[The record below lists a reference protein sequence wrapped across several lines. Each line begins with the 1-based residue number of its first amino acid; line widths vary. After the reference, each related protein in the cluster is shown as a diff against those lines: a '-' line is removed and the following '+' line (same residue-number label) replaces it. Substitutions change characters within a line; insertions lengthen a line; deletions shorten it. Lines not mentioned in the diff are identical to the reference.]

1 MGKENENG
9 TTVTSIQFDEE
20 NNEMT
25 QEIITAEEDVVETL
39 TISDDIAKAHFP
51 ELMEEQTQEVY
62 EVTDKEGEV
71 VEQWRAVEPDPEK
84 VLSNVEA
91 LEKLES
97 EADNEEDKIDIQKIL
112 TWAKSSKKKK
122 TATMVI

>member
-1 MGKENENG
+1 
-9 TTVTSIQFDEE
+9 
-20 NNEMT
+20 MT
-25 QEIITAEEDVVETL
+25 QEEIINTEEDVAETL
-39 TISDDIAKAHFP
+39 TISNDIAKAHFP

-97 EADNEEDKIDIQKIL
+97 EADNEGL
-112 TWAKSSKKKK
+112 YGVS
-122 TATMVI
+122 